1 MCFSQYFEK
10 GASYM
15 KIRDGFELI
24 NRDGQNLIV
33 YTKNDIVFNDAITLN
48 ETMAFLWECIKN
60 GCTTKERLLDILLN
74 KYDISTV
81 LALNDIDIF
90 VKTLNQNGILEE

>member
-1 MCFSQYFEK
+1 
-10 GASYM
+10 M

-24 NRDGQNLIV
+24 KRDGQNLIV
-33 YTKNDIVFNDAITLN
+33 YTKDDMVFNDAITLN
-48 ETMAFLWECIKN
+48 ETMAFLWKCIKN
-60 GCTTKERLLDILLN
+60 GCTTKERLLDLLLN

-90 VKTLNQNGILEE
+90 VKTLNQNGILDE

>member
-1 MCFSQYFEK
+1 
-10 GASYM
+10 M

-60 GCTTKERLLDILLN
+60 GCTAKERLLDILLN

>member
-1 MCFSQYFEK
+1 
-10 GASYM
+10 M

-60 GCTTKERLLDILLN
+60 GCTTKERLLDLLLN